1 MLSDEVLDKVV
12 ERLVNRMEE
21 ANLYTLKSIGKT
33 IKKIGTINPSDVHQL
48 VEAMQYGADYDK
60 IVKKLAEITDLNVRD
75 IYEIFDEVAK
85 TDSRFAEQ
93 FYVYRGKRYIPYKEN
108 INLQRQVRLL
118 ADMTAETYR
127 NFSNSTVVGFRIR
140 DKDGKVIHKGLKE
153 TYQDVV
159 DRAVMAISQGKSTYE
174 GEIYKIM
181 KELGKSGLSSVDYES
196 GRSRRM
202 DSALRMNVKGALRD
216 LHTRTQEELG
226 KEFGADGWEISV
238 HGHPAPDHEDAQ
250 GRQFSNDEFK
260 KLQED
265 GVAKTYDGISINM
278 KRGIHHRPIGQL
290 NCYHYPFS
298 IILGVNKPQ
307 YSNEQLQK
315 IKDDN
320 DKGFDFEGKH
330 YTLYEGTQLQRK
342 IETEI
347 RRQKDLQ
354 ILGRAGGSDELSNE
368 AQKNINLLT
377 KKYQELS
384 NVSGLPT
391 KLERLRV
398 DGYKEIKLVD
408 NTEAKDKINGSKSI
422 LQEEKPKKKAEK
434 VEKPTIPIKDGKF
447 YDTSKVFKN
456 SKQYLDLSNDDNI
469 KIYNGT
475 DNLKITIYERA
486 NIKRANYNRSYKKIT
501 TTGWKDDDVRPATV
515 LWHEM
520 GHALDNSKGG
530 PLGTNY
536 LSNSLEMR
544 RAMYD
549 YYSNNRTI
557 PDRVKEYFEGFKE
570 RAGKEWEKEHDYK
583 SFYKNY
589 IEFRKSEGASEWSIS
604 VLEDMKKNKL
614 DEYKEEIKRDY
625 EWQKKRNYFN
635 KKKTD
640 IEYAQLL
647 NFSDMFSAIS
657 SGEYNRDFCSNYGYH
672 PKSYFNRKAE
682 NPTTELF
689 ANFVS
694 LKMTGANEHLEFFK
708 KECPEIYKELD
719 KLYKEIGDDLNAR

>member
-12 ERLVNRMEE
+12 ERLVQRMEE
-21 ANLYTLKSIGKT
+21 ANIYTLKSIGKT

-60 IVKKLAEITDLNVRD
+60 IVKKLAEITDLNVRE

-127 NFSNSTVVGFRIR
+127 NFSNSTVVGFKIR

-307 YSNEQLQK
+307 YSNEQLQQ

-320 DKGFDFEGKH
+320 EKGFDFEGKH

-368 AQKNINLLT
+368 AQRNINLLT

-434 VEKPTIPIKDGKF
+434 VEKIEKPTIPIKDGKF

-486 NIKRANYNRSYKKIT
+486 NIKKANYNRSYKKIK
-501 TTGWKDDDVRPATV
+501 TTGWKEGTKEPTTV

-520 GHALDNSKGG
+520 GHALDNYKGG
-530 PLGTNY
+530 
-536 LSNSLEMR
+536 M
-544 RAMYD
+544 D
-549 YYSNNRTI
+549 YASNNDKLKNAMRDYRRENPDI
-557 PDRVKEYFEGFKE
+557 PESV
-570 RAGKEWEKEHDYK
+570 
-583 SFYKNY
+583 KNY
-589 IEFRKSEGASEWSIS
+589 IGGYRERAYKEF
-604 VLEDMKKNKL
+604 EDKNVYDKYYEDFIEIQRKKNYSDWNLENWSKWKAE
-614 DEYKEEIKRDY
+614 DVERYKESVDRYYEYDKKDY
-625 EWQKKRNYFN
+625 YYKKRE
-635 KKKTD
+635 TD
-640 IEYAQLL
+640 MDYAELL

-657 SGEYNRDFCSNYGYH
+657 LGGYNDFCGKYGYH
-672 PKSYFNRKAE
+672 PQSYYRKREE
-682 NPTTELF
+682 NPGTELF

-694 LKMTGANEHLEFFK
+694 LKMTGSKKHLEFFK
-708 KECPEIYKELD
+708 KEAPEIYKQLD
-719 KLYKEIGDDLNAR
+719 ELYKKIGDDLNAR